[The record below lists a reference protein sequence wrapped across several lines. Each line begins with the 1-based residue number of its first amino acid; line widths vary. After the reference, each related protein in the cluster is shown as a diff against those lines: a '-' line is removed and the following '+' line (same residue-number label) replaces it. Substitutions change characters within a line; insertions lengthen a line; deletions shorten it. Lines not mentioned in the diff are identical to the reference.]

1 MSKKGAFC
9 IRSQVYLGFSE
20 SLMMEFVAKFI
31 GGYNTAQQMKF
42 SIKDFFILCT
52 VDWLTA
58 ITSLWFS
65 ILLILTLIGSL
76 TYTVELIKPQNNCE
90 VDISLIVVCT
100 GRYLAQI
107 KNFNCFYNM
116 QEILIGQLPIER
128 AVLNICEDL
137 KLSKET
143 NFRLK
148 QHLRQHGCLC
158 VHFGYW
164 VDFIL

>member
-9 IRSQVYLGFSE
+9 IRSQVYLGFCE
-20 SLMMEFVAKFI
+20 SFMMEFVAKLI

-42 SIKDFFILCT
+42 SIKYFFIFCA
-52 VDWLTA
+52 VDWLTV

-76 TYTVELIKPQNNCE
+76 TYTVELINPQNNCE
-90 VDISLIVVCT
+90 LDISLIVVYT

-107 KNFNCFYNM
+107 KNLTCFYNM
-116 QEILIGQLPIER
+116 QEILIGQLPIEP
-128 AVLNICEDL
+128 AVLNISEDL
-137 KLSKET
+137 KLSKKT
-143 NFRLK
+143 KFRLK
-148 QHLRQHGCLC
+148 QHLRQYGCLC